1 MANVLPDFENLTN
14 SASAPMMY
22 PESRNKSQRQTER
35 EEETKLVSSCELLRP
50 PPPLDA
56 QPSHM
61 HSPNPKPR
69 LLAPRPLIKSHIL
82 NVPSFPTLNATFPLG
97 CTSTELTRPVWP
109 LSVRRGTQSRVL
121 KTVMVASSEV
131 ERRWEGEGNVR
142 EVMVPTNKADGKIG
156 V

>member
-1 MANVLPDFENLTN
+1 MANVLPDFENLTS
-14 SASAPMMY
+14 SASAPRIGCF
-22 PESRNKSQRQTER
+22 PKVRNKSQRQRER
-35 EEETKLVSSCELLRP
+35 ERNRPDASAHTDSIDLRP
-50 PPPLDA
+50 RLTLNH
-56 QPSHM
+56 HM

-121 KTVMVASSEV
+121 KTVIVASSEV

-142 EVMVPTNKADGKIG
+142 EVIVPRR
-156 V
+156 